1 MFSVYVLINF
11 LIYNNIP
18 PGWTTLS
25 ILVSLIGGAQLL
37 FLGIIGEYI
46 GRIFDEVKDRPL
58 YIVKEKN
65 KFEIKLRI

>member
-1 MFSVYVLINF
+1 MFIRFFRCVVLCICINKF

-18 PGWTTLS
+18 PGWTTLT

-46 GRIFDEVKDRPL
+46 GRIFDEVKDRP
-58 YIVKEKN
+58 YI
-65 KFEIKLRI
+65 L